1 MTKQTTIPKKK
12 KRNMTLGKKIL
23 IGFGIFIAVGLIY
36 DRVVEVKEP
45 PEYIEWMKDEKN
57 REKALKYVN
66 EQRAKIGL
74 PPREKLEVPKQD
86 SDQGSD
92 SAVSEEELRKLSVQ
106 ELDELAAEN
115 NDTRIMHIL
124 FEKLNKLVDE
134 RVEDE
139 LCTKASLDD
148 NRFIREITVPGQEG
162 MNYCHSHLFRK
173 KHGGDLPKPEQI
185 EKDNAKILAIVYE
198 ILGDKDASLET
209 DKAKEVFAIAIS
221 FFYSDLNEIDITLL
235 ENGQVVTKRISK

>member
-12 KRNMTLGKKIL
+12 KRDMTLGKKIL
-23 IGFGIFIAVGLIY
+23 IGLGIFIAVGMIY
-36 DRVVEVKEP
+36 DRVVEVKDS

-66 EQRAKIGL
+66 EQRAKLGL
-74 PPREKLEVPKQD
+74 PPREKLEVPGQEKDQAVD
-86 SDQGSD
+86 ESLSD
-92 SAVSEEELRKLSVQ
+92 EELKKLSAQ

-134 RVEDE
+134 KVEDD
-139 LCTKASLDD
+139 LCTKSSIDD
-148 NRFIREITVPGQEG
+148 SRFIREIAVPGKEG
-162 MNYCHSHLFRK
+162 MNYCHSHLFMK
-173 KHGGDLPKPEQI
+173 KHGYDLPSREQI

-198 ILGDKDASLET
+198 ILGDKEASLES
-209 DKAKEVFAIAIS
+209 DQAKEAFAIAIN
-221 FFYSDLNEIDITLL
+221 FFYSDLKEIDITLL
-235 ENGQVVTKRISK
+235 ENGQVVTKRITK